1 MSSYFAADI
10 QFPNAAPYTWFGWV
24 GVEIFFVISGFVI
37 ANSASKSSP
46 KEFLL
51 GRALRLYPAVW
62 IASTLSLVILLI
74 FLREKASEF
83 ILPYFQSMLLIPKGI
98 NGKWLDAVYWTLA
111 AEMAFYGLV
120 FCTLLTKRVT
130 LRHLAWGL
138 TIWSAAF
145 NAFSMV
151 VLSGAF
157 ESNMPYWMVLMF
169 RVPGATWMLN
179 HGCFFALGI
188 WLFMSANRA
197 LTTLEWVAVAV
208 TCLSGCAEVY
218 YFSDFLLKAIPA
230 ISDEPVFLPVL
241 VWAAAVLLIGFA
253 ASKNRQQVA
262 GTASPEAPAYLR
274 TLGLITYPLYL
285 THNITGTAIIRVLT
299 DAGLD
304 ASLAVWASLGML
316 TLVCWFICA
325 KIEPAIRRLLK
336 EFVSNFRLRPK
347 AAPASTLPGS
357 LPTLRLPLPT
367 RRERLP
373 ASPLHTPSPAIALL
387 KFSRPAIDA
396 RRYGPERWHSARQPL
411 RASDHTASNTDAQ
424 HIYPPFVKIEQV
436 GIEQRTD
443 EVLNH
448 DHQADP

>member
-1 MSSYFAADI
+1 LDDISIQTGVVQTWTILVKNHFALLDPLRFGAALFVAVFHLMFYSWAGSSIGAPQGFEQLFAADI
-10 QFPNAAPYTWFGWV
+10 QFPDAAPYTWFGWV

-37 ANSASKSSP
+37 ANSASKASP
-46 KEFLL
+46 KEFLF

-74 FLREKASEF
+74 FLHEKAPEF
-83 ILPYFQSMLLIPKGI
+83 ILPYLRSMLLIPKGI

-120 FCTLLTKRVT
+120 FCSLLTKKVT

-157 ESNMPYWMVLMF
+157 ESNILYWTVLMF

-188 WLFMSANRA
+188 WLFTSANRN

-208 TCLSGCAEVY
+208 ACVSGCAEIY

-253 ASKNRQQVA
+253 AKKSRQA
-262 GTASPEAPAYLR
+262 TCTASPEAPAYLR

-285 THNITGTAIIRVLT
+285 THNITGTAMIRVFT
-299 DAGLD
+299 DAGMD
-304 ASLAVWASLGML
+304 ASLAVWTSLAML
-316 TLVCWFICA
+316 VPLCWFICA
-325 KIEPAIRRLLK
+325 KLEPAIRRLVK
-336 EFVSNFRLRPK
+336 AAIADVRLRSTTAKSSGRP
-347 AAPASTLPGS
+347 APLPG
-357 LPTLRLPLPT
+357 L
-367 RRERLP
+367 
-373 ASPLHTPSPAIALL
+373 
-387 KFSRPAIDA
+387 
-396 RRYGPERWHSARQPL
+396 RQPL
-411 RASDHTASNTDAQ
+411 PLGQ
-424 HIYPPFVKIEQV
+424 
-436 GIEQRTD
+436 G
-443 EVLNH
+443 
-448 DHQADP
+448 

>member
-1 MSSYFAADI
+1 VKNYFSLLDPLRFGAALFVAVFHLMFYSWAGASIGAPQGFEQFFAADV

-62 IASTLSLVILLI
+62 IASTLSLLILLI

-83 ILPYFQSMLLIPKGI
+83 ILPYFQAMLLIPKGI

-120 FCTLLTKRVT
+120 FCTLLTKKVT

-138 TIWSAAF
+138 TIYSAAF

-157 ESNMPYWMVLMF
+157 ESNLLYWMVLMF

-188 WLFMSANRA
+188 WLFMSANRT
-197 LTTLEWVAVAV
+197 LTALEWVAVAV
-208 TCLSGCAEVY
+208 TCLSGCAEIY

-230 ISDEPVFLPVL
+230 ISDESVFLPIL
-241 VWAAAVLLIGFA
+241 VWAAAVLLIAYA
-253 ASKNRQQVA
+253 ANKNRQQAA
-262 GTASPEAPAYLR
+262 GTTSPEAPAYLR

-285 THNITGTAIIRVLT
+285 THNVTGTAIIRVLT

-304 ASLAVWASLGML
+304 ASLAVWASLAML
-316 TLVCWFICA
+316 SLVCWFICA

-336 EFVSNFRLRPK
+336 EFLSNFRLRP
-347 AAPASTLPGS
+347 AAPAATLPGP

-367 RRERLP
+367 RRELLP
-373 ASPLHTPSPAIALL
+373 ASPLHNAV
-387 KFSRPAIDA
+387 
-396 RRYGPERWHSARQPL
+396 QPL
-411 RASDHTASNTDAQ
+411 S
-424 HIYPPFVKIEQV
+424 
-436 GIEQRTD
+436 
-443 EVLNH
+443 
-448 DHQADP
+448 

>member
-1 MSSYFAADI
+1 MKNYFSLLDPLRFGAALGVAIFHLMFYSWAGASIGAPQSFEHLFAADV

-46 KEFLL
+46 KEFLF

-62 IASTLSLVILLI
+62 IASTLSFVILLI
-74 FLREKASEF
+74 FLRDKASELV
-83 ILPYFQSMLLIPKGI
+83 LPYFQAMLLVPKGI

-120 FCTLLTKRVT
+120 FCTLLTKRIT

-138 TIWSAAF
+138 TIYSAAF

-157 ESNMPYWMVLMF
+157 ESNMLYWMVMMF

-188 WLFMSANRA
+188 WLFMSANRN

-208 TCLSGCAEVY
+208 TCLSGCAEIY
-218 YFSDFLLKAIPA
+218 YFSDFMLKAIPA
-230 ISDEPVFLPVL
+230 ISDEPVFLPIL
-241 VWAAAVLLIGFA
+241 VWAAAVALIGFA
-253 ASKNRQQVA
+253 AYKNRLA
-262 GTASPEAPAYLR
+262 ADTAATEAPAYFR

-285 THNITGTAIIRVLT
+285 THNVTGTAIIRVLT

-304 ASLAVWASLGML
+304 ATLALWTSLAML
-316 TLVCWFICA
+316 VPFCWLICA
-325 KIEPAIRRLLK
+325 KIEPAIRQALK
-336 EFVSNFRLRPK
+336 KLFANVQLRPK
-347 AAPASTLPGS
+347 TLSAPKLPAALPG
-357 LPTLRLPLPT
+357 LRLELPT
-367 RRERLP
+367 RADLLP
-373 ASPLHTPSPAIALL
+373 TTSLTAPV
-387 KFSRPAIDA
+387 
-396 RRYGPERWHSARQPL
+396 QPL
-411 RASDHTASNTDAQ
+411 
-424 HIYPPFVKIEQV
+424 
-436 GIEQRTD
+436 G
-443 EVLNH
+443 
-448 DHQADP
+448 